1 MASLF
6 QEASRLPVYSMSN
19 HWEGRF
25 GLARLSLL
33 RSVESRI
40 LIFVRLNHTCR
51 VFRMLWSAISA
62 LFLSYYRLPTRPEW
76 RERDPRLSLG
86 SLGLGTESAV
96 RFWVDFELLFLPF
109 RRPLEP
115 HGHSGNAKICGLV
128 SKICKGS
135 VSVMKTVKIAISEC
149 PWGSRGS
156 PGGRKFENFEIF

>member
-1 MASLF
+1 MHFPFWLPGGVCAVMS
-6 QEASRLPVYSMSN
+6 SRHEISKFNVANVSVM
-19 HWEGRF
+19 
-25 GLARLSLL
+25 LA
-33 RSVESRI
+33 
-40 LIFVRLNHTCR
+40 VRL
-51 VFRMLWSAISA
+51 MLSSAISA
-62 LFLSYYRLPTRPEW
+62 LFLSYYRVPTRPEL

-96 RFWVDFELLFLPF
+96 RFWVDFGLLFLPF

-135 VSVMKTVKIAISEC
+135 VSVMKTVKIASPEC

-156 PGGRKFENFEIF
+156 KIFNF